1 MSSSINTSYAKLDEQ
16 LKLKRSQAVQN
27 DTSSNLYATLMM
39 TKEDGAKRVSKNNS
53 KIKDLL
59 TVDDKEQL
67 SEWDKEKIWY
77 TLDYLRIKWV
87 NKDNFPKLDSDDFN
101 RIKNH
106 KTASNRAKELIQ
118 VIIEK
123 ASKSLS
129 ITDKDKPEFEKDINE
144 HVNAMMKWRNAEV
157 GNNIAEDIS
166 LTKWT
171 TRRVRYFWDKI
182 KNIIKKN
189 DGDISKCYMDV
200 IKNANYAALP
210 MRKRTTNRY
219 IIPMKF
225 WWRNINKQV
234 ENTLNLLE
242 EKSEESNDPKEKLAI
257 NYIIKRLQEAYNC
270 YKESIWV
277 SNSRFDEVKRWNED
291 SIYGMAA

>member
-39 TKEDGAKRVSKNNS
+39 TKEDGAKRVSKNNN

-87 NKDNFPKLDSDDFN
+87 NKDIFSNIKAKDFN
-101 RIKNH
+101 KIKSH
-106 KTASNRAKELIQ
+106 KTASTIAEELVNI
-118 VIIEK
+118 IIEK
-123 ASKSLS
+123 ASDSMS
-129 ITDKDKPEFEKDINE
+129 DKDKTEFKKDINE
-144 HVNAMMKWRNAEV
+144 HVNAMMRWKNAEV

-182 KNIIKKN
+182 KNIIKKS